1 MVYFG
6 KDVDNFSVIRMI
18 RIVGVEMNDKFM
30 VRGVLVYFQFYFD
43 ILKGLNCQFILKCV
57 MGMINKYLLLFN
69 MCLLF
74 ILIMVYLISGQIIID
89 INRLGLLNY
98 YY

>member
-30 VRGVLVYFQFYFD
+30 VRGVLVF
-43 ILKGLNCQFILKCV
+43 LV
-57 MGMINKYLLLFN
+57 LF
-69 MCLLF
+69 
-74 ILIMVYLISGQIIID
+74 
-89 INRLGLLNY
+89 
-98 YY
+98 

>member
-30 VRGVLVYFQFYFD
+30 VRGVLVFLVLFLYFKRFKLLVYIKVF
-43 ILKGLNCQFILKCV
+43 LK
-57 MGMINKYLLLFN
+57 
-69 MCLLF
+69 
-74 ILIMVYLISGQIIID
+74 
-89 INRLGLLNY
+89 
-98 YY
+98 